1 MGDGGR
7 LAKSWCGEL
16 EEAGNLANDDEFAM
30 KDFHIK
36 FSGSHTVIQI
46 AFS

>member
-16 EEAGNLANDDEFAM
+16 EEVGNLANDDEFAI
-30 KDFHIK
+30 KDFHILRK
-36 FSGSHTVIQI
+36 LYCHSNCI
-46 AFS
+46 